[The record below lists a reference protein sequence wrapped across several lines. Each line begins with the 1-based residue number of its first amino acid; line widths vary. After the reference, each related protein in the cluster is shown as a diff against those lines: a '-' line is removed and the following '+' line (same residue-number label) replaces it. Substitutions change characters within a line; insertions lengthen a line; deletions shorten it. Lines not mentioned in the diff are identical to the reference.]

1 MATYSTGISAT
12 FGSYTLLEMVG
23 LSWNFGGGMP
33 VGRGIVWQAVPGQ
46 VTIESLSPITTA
58 MYGTRAVLNI
68 SGGGVGLTTP
78 AVCTDIAVTAEIN
91 GVSRYSYTF
100 DILDN

>member
-1 MATYSTGISAT
+1 MATFSTGISAT

-23 LSWNFGGGMP
+23 LSWNWGGGMP
-33 VGRGIVWQAVPGQ
+33 AGRGLVWQSSPGQ

-58 MYGTRAVLNI
+58 MYGMRDVLRI
-68 SGGGVGLTTP
+68 TGGDVDLTTP
-78 AVCTDIAVTAEIN
+78 AVCTDIAATAELN
-91 GVSRYSYTF
+91 GVSRYAYTF